1 MVESNSKIFPRIIEI
16 NTWSWLNNL
25 SQKCHTPITFQNI
38 PIEDILEI
46 VSDFDWVWFMGVWTR
61 SPQSQKIAR
70 NHPGLQKE
78 FQNALDDL
86 TPDDIIGSPY
96 AIYDYHVDPHLGGDV
111 GLRRIIKELHTKGK
125 KIILDFV
132 PNHVAVDHPWLKLH
146 PEYFI
151 MEQKGKAK
159 KEKREIVHGK
169 DPYFPSWTDTAQL
182 NAFSPEYRQ
191 ETISTIYRM
200 TKWGVD
206 GVRCDMAMLMTN
218 RVFQQT
224 WKKYAVSPLGQ
235 EFWSEITTK
244 IKKEFPNFLFMAEVY
259 WDMEWELQ
267 QQGFN
272 FCYDK
277 RLYDR
282 LIHSNNDEI
291 YAHLTAPWEYQS
303 KLVRFIENH
312 DEPRALSSF
321 GNLKSKSL
329 AAATLVYTL
338 PGAYLYH
345 FGQKEGLTR
354 KLPVQLA
361 RFQQEP
367 LHNDLQQFYSR
378 MHAFPIL
385 KYQYSSQLFSLNQ
398 NLPAWGMLE
407 GLLPSIIGHYWA
419 TKSEIQIILTNYSDA
434 KQEIHGAIQIRRGR
448 IFDEFEHK
456 EITFWLDSLTHF
468 DLHPKKEL
476 KLEELKS
483 GFHFDPWET
492 LVLTRSDII

>member
-1 MVESNSKIFPRIIEI
+1 MVESNSENFPRIIEI
-16 NTWSWLNNL
+16 NTWSWLNHL
-25 SQKCHTPITFQNI
+25 SQKYQTSMTFQNI
-38 PIEDILEI
+38 PLEGI
-46 VSDFDWVWFMGVWTR
+46 TEIMEGFDWIWFMGVWTR
-61 SPQSQKIAR
+61 SPQSKNIAR

-78 FQNALDDL
+78 FHLALDDL
-86 TPDDIIGSPY
+86 TPEDIIGSPY
-96 AIYDYHVDPHLGGDV
+96 AVFEYHVDPHLGGDI
-111 GLRRIIKELHTKGK
+111 GLRRIIKEMHTQEK
-125 KIILDFV
+125 KVLLDFV
-132 PNHVAVDHPWLKLH
+132 PNHVAVDHHWLESR
-146 PEYFI
+146 PEFFI
-151 MEQKGKAK
+151 VEQKGK
-159 KEKREIVHGK
+159 KERKEVVHGK
-169 DPYFPSWTDTAQL
+169 DPYFPPWTDTAQL
-182 NAFSPEYRQ
+182 NAFSPDYRR
-191 ETISTIYRM
+191 EAISTIQM
-200 TKWGVD
+200 MAKWGVD

-235 EFWSEITTK
+235 EFWSEITNN
-244 IKKEFPNFLFMAEVY
+244 IKKHFPNFLFMAEVY

-267 QQGFN
+267 QQGFD

-321 GNLKSKSL
+321 GNLKPKSL

-367 LHNDLQQFYSR
+367 LHNDLPQFYNR

-385 KYQYSSQLFSLNQ
+385 KYQYSSQFFSFNQ
-398 NLPAWGMLE
+398 NLPSWRMLE
-407 GLLPSIIGHYWA
+407 DLPSSIIGHCWA

-434 KQEIHGAIQIRRGR
+434 PQEINGTFQIRQGLD
-448 IFDEFEHK
+448 FDDFKHEN
-456 EITFWLDSLTHF
+456 ITFWLDSLTHY
-468 DLHPKKEL
+468 DLHPKTEL

-483 GFHFDPWET
+483 GFRFDPWET